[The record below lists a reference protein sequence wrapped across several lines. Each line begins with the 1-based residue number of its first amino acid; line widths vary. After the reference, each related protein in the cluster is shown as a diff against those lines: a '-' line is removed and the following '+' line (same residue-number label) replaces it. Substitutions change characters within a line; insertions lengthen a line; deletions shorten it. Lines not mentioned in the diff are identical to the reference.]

1 VFIVFDESTFLVNKK
16 NQAVIA
22 GEKPYPDRFY
32 QSWDWHPIWLVA
44 LGLFILYL
52 SINFVKIMHEN
63 NLLSSSDMVTTT
75 TGTVTKK
82 HVNKT
87 KGGEIRGYI
96 LDYTYSI
103 NGENY
108 NSNSPVNK
116 KDYEQSIV
124 GSEISITYVINEPSL
139 SRPVNYDSF
148 HYGTSI
154 FYIITFLIGSSST
167 LISGLSKYAKNN
179 YLRKNGKLVLGQL
192 ESVKIVQGRYSRTD
206 IKVRFNPPN
215 SVRTIIDTRTYDSVP
230 NQNTELPKNGATIY
244 IFYVDA
250 SNWEVL

>member
-1 VFIVFDESTFLVNKK
+1 MFDESIFLVNKK
-16 NQAVIA
+16 NQAVII

-32 QSWDWHPIWLVA
+32 QGGDWHPLWFIVI
-44 LGLFILYL
+44 GLFMLYF
-52 SINFVKIMHEN
+52 SINFVRLMHEN
-63 NLLSSSDMVTTT
+63 NLLSSRDMVMTT
-75 TGTVTKK
+75 TGVVTKK
-82 HVNKT
+82 HVNKS
-87 KGGEIRGYI
+87 KGGEITGYT
-96 LDYTYSI
+96 LNYTYSI
-103 NGENY
+103 NGKNY
-108 NSNSPVNK
+108 NSSSPVNK

-192 ESVKIVQGRYSRTD
+192 ESVKIVQGRYSHTD

-215 SVRTIIDTRTYDSVP
+215 SVRTIIDTRTYNSVP
-230 NQNTELPKNGATIY
+230 DKNVELPKNGATIY

-250 SNWEVL
+250 TNWEVL

>member
-1 VFIVFDESTFLVNKK
+1 MFDESIFLVNKK
-16 NQAVIA
+16 NQAVIT

-32 QSWDWHPIWLVA
+32 QALDWHPIWFVA
-44 LGLFILYL
+44 IGLFMLYS
-52 SINFVKIMHEN
+52 SINFVKIMQEN
-63 NLLSSSDMVTTT
+63 NLLSSRDMVTTT

-87 KGGEIRGYI
+87 KGGEIRNYI

-124 GSEISITYVINEPSL
+124 GSEISITYVVNEPSL
-139 SRPVNYDSF
+139 SRLVIDNLS
-148 HYGTSI
+148 HYRTSI

-167 LISGLSKYAKNN
+167 LIFGLSKYAKNN
-179 YLRKNGKLVLGQL
+179 YLRKNGKLILGQL
-192 ESVKIVQGRYSRTD
+192 KHIKIVPDNRGNTQVTAQF
-206 IKVRFNPPN
+206 KPPN
-215 SVRTIIDTRTYDSVP
+215 SERTIIDKRTYNLAP
-230 NQNTELPKNGATIY
+230 NQNTGLPKNGATIY
-244 IFYVDA
+244 IFYVDET
-250 SNWEVL
+250 NWEVL